1 MVPMIDTMLMVPA
14 TTTVFTVGPA
24 LLGVALA
31 MVFGLVWVARET
43 AEELRRT
50 AARDWERRIVATPI
64 VSHGRL
70 AA

>member
-1 MVPMIDTMLMVPA
+1 MVPMIDTMLMIPA

-24 LLGVALA
+24 FLGIALA

-50 AARDWERRIVATPI
+50 AARDWERRITATPI
-64 VSHGRL
+64 VSHDRL